1 LIRSWRRGSFSSAER
16 IPKAE
21 TLSPAW
27 TYQVRMQEKA
37 ANGAAVKENVSAAL
51 LGAIVGYFVHQ
62 HWPSIE
68 AIIHMIMS

>member
-1 LIRSWRRGSFSSAER
+1 
-16 IPKAE
+16 
-21 TLSPAW
+21 
-27 TYQVRMQEKA
+27 MQEKA